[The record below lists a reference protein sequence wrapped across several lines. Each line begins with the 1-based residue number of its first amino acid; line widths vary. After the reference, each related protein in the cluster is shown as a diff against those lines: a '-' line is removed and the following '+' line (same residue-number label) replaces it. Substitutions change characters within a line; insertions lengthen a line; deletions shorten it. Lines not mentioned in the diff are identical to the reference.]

1 MQEAYALLINN
12 TYHISWAKFDLA
24 NKLANLRVDAYDPD
38 NPDTELHETPQG
50 YFHDSSTAAFHS
62 KVDILA
68 HNFANLP
75 SKLPAGIR
83 WLQCK
88 LTYHALYFARRLR
101 HLDHAGEG
109 PKPHLSPDHKC
120 FLCKAG
126 PDSFRHVY
134 FACQTVIRAE
144 RLLLL
149 KHGFTEYH
157 KTLDTLLLTGETL
170 PKKLLNFRVIFNYI
184 VYCARCSVEDIGGS
198 ITTPKH
204 LISLFEATAKE
215 CCPSLIGLSAK
226 RQSSLSQL
234 KRDAIAKV
242 KQTIA
247 SVKPSTILAYTDG
260 SANPNP
266 GPAGAG
272 FLLVHDRLTHVSYTS
287 LGLATNNIGELYA
300 IGMACDHII
309 YNQNNFPHGT
319 NSHIIFLTDSLYAIG
334 VLTGEWRATS
344 NLALIK
350 AVKAK
355 LKRLPFPYQFIYC
368 PGHCGIDGNEQ
379 ADDQAG
385 QGTIDSASGLG
396 INIDQRL
403 SYHSN
408 DFRFPINNTGTQ
420 LAHNLR
426 PD

>member
-12 TYHISWAKFDLA
+12 TYHIAWAKFDLA
-24 NKLANLRVDAYDPD
+24 NKLANLRVDAYDPG
-38 NPDTELHETPQG
+38 NPDTELHDTPQG
-50 YFHDSSTAAFHS
+50 YFHESSTAAFHN
-62 KVDILA
+62 KVDKLA
-68 HNFANLP
+68 HNFDNLP
-75 SKLPAGIR
+75 SKLPTGIR

-109 PKPHLSPDHKC
+109 PKPHLTPDHLC

-134 FACQTVIRAE
+134 FSCQTVIRAE
-144 RLLLL
+144 QLLLL
-149 KHGFTEYH
+149 KHGFTLYH
-157 KTLDTLLLTGETL
+157 KNLNTLLLTDEIL
-170 PKKLLNFRVIFNYI
+170 PKKTLNFRVIFNYV
-184 VYCARCSVEDIGGS
+184 VYSARCQVEDLGGNIS
-198 ITTPKH
+198 TPKH
-204 LISLFEATAKE
+204 LIALFEATAKA

-234 KRDAIAKV
+234 KRDAITKV
-242 KQTIA
+242 KQTLTLT
-247 SVKPSTILAYTDG
+247 KPSTILAYTDG

-272 FLLVHDRLTHVSYTS
+272 FFLVHGQRTHVAYTS
-287 LGLATNNIGELYA
+287 LGTGTNNIGELYA

-309 YNQNNFPHGT
+309 LNQKQIPRGT
-319 NSHIIFLTDSLYAIG
+319 NTTIIFLTDSLYAIG
-334 VLTGEWRATS
+334 VLTGGWRATS
-344 NLALIK
+344 NLTLIK
-350 AVKAK
+350 AVKDK
-355 LKRLPFPYQFIYC
+355 LNRLPFPYQFIYC
-368 PGHCGIDGNEQ
+368 PGHCGIFGNEQ
-379 ADDQAG
+379 ADEQAG

>member
-12 TYHISWAKFDLA
+12 NYHIAWAEYDLA
-24 NKLANLRVDAYDPD
+24 NKLGNLRADAYDPE

-50 YFHDSSTAAFHS
+50 YFHDSSTSAFHS
-62 KVDILA
+62 KVDKLA
-68 HNFANLP
+68 HNFDNLP

-88 LTYHALYFARRLR
+88 LTYHALYFAKRLR

-109 PKPHLSPDHKC
+109 PKPHLSPDHRC

-144 RLLLL
+144 QLLLL
-149 KHGFTEYH
+149 KHGYTLYH
-157 KTLDTLLLTGETL
+157 KNLDTLLLTDEIL
-170 PKKLLNFRVIFNYI
+170 PKKILNFRVIFNYV
-184 VYCARCSVEDIGGS
+184 VYSARCQVEDLGGNIS
-198 ITTPKH
+198 TPKH
-204 LISLFEATAKE
+204 LIALFEATAKA

-242 KQTIA
+242 KQTLA
-247 SVKPSTILAYTDG
+247 TAKPSTILAYTDG

-272 FLLVHDRLTHVSYTS
+272 FFLVHGQHTHAAYTS
-287 LGLATNNIGELYA
+287 LGTGTNNIGELYA

-309 YNQNNFPHGT
+309 FNQNNFPHGT
-319 NSHIIFLTDSLYAIG
+319 NTNIIFLTDSLYAIG
-334 VLTGEWRATS
+334 VLTGGWRATS

-350 AVKAK
+350 AVKDK
-355 LKRLPFPYQFIYC
+355 LNRLPFPYQFIYC
-368 PGHCGIDGNEQ
+368 PGHCGIYGNEQ
-379 ADDQAG
+379 ADEQAG

-396 INIDQRL
+396 TNIDQRL

-408 DFRFPINNTGTQ
+408 DFRFPINNTGIQ
-420 LAHNLR
+420 LANNLR